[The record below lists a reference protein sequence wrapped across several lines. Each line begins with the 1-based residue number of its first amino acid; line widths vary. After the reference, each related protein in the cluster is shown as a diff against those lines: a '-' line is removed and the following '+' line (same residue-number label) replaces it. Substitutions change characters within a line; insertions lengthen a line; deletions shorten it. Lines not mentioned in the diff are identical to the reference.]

1 MPFTTPQI
9 INIGTYPN
17 DGSGDDLRT
26 AFTKVNENFTL
37 INSELGVTNAAN
49 IGSAGEGIF
58 ASKTDNELR
67 FKKITG
73 SGGVTVT
80 STSSTVNI
88 EALSSIQGDLN
99 PTLGADLVLNG
110 HNITGTGN
118 VAINGDVR
126 STVWGLDVRTIN
138 AQVQAMTGS
147 DVDFGG
153 FLTGIGTLEIDF
165 GTF

>member
-1 MPFTTPQI
+1 MPFITPQTI
-9 INIGTYPN
+9 IIGTYPN
-17 DGSGDDLRT
+17 DGTGDDLRT
-26 AFTKVNENFTL
+26 AFKKVNENFTL
-37 INSELGVTNAAN
+37 INSELGVTNATN
-49 IGSAGEGIF
+49 LGSAGEGIF

-88 EALSSIQGDLN
+88 DALSSIQGDLN

-153 FLTGIGTLEIDF
+153 FVTGIGTLQIDF